1 MSSEIMAPVKS
12 DLEPAVHDDVDL
24 LQLARLNTMNINGL
38 SKQMGLL
45 NDRMDQIV
53 ARMDSHDNRLEIL
66 EHNTTINRAEGRRI
80 KTSVRSRVN
89 YLLKIRFEGG
99 RVADGSIADD
109 VRYRGQF
116 ISRCYEDAKSHSK
129 MGQTY
134 PETLKCDFA
143 EVLEY
148 IEAWVPEVDGGV
160 EGYKRYLD
168 IRREERESRKR

>member
-66 EHNTTINRAEGRRI
+66 EHNTTIKRVRMVCFDQKTKTAYEKALAE
-80 KTSVRSRVN
+80 
-89 YLLKIRFEGG
+89 L
-99 RVADGSIADD
+99 
-109 VRYRGQF
+109 Q
-116 ISRCYEDAKSHSK
+116 
-129 MGQTY
+129 
-134 PETLKCDFA
+134 A
-143 EVLEY
+143 EE
-148 IEAWVPEVDGGV
+148 
-160 EGYKRYLD
+160 
-168 IRREERESRKR
+168 